1 MTFTEQRVLEYLDK
15 WCRGAAAAR
24 TQETIAR
31 HLREAGLDA
40 CTARDVRDAVAAL
53 TLAHKRVGTCSTG
66 CFLCVSVADFRVAHR
81 MLFGR
86 ELTQRKRRRA
96 LHETFRRFIGGQQ
109 LLPFAAAEAGLE
121 AQP

>member
-1 MTFTEQRVLEYLDK
+1 VSLTEDKVLAYLEE

-24 TQETIAR
+24 TQEMIAR
-31 HLREAGLDA
+31 HLREAGLAA
-40 CTARDVRDAVAAL
+40 CTARDVRDAVATL
-53 TLAHKRVGTCSTG
+53 TLAHKPVGTCSTG
-66 CFLCVSVADFRVAHR
+66 CFLCLTVADFRVAHR

-121 AQP
+121 VEP